1 MINFHSFKLDNRL
14 FAETRRKT
22 TPVIKRLIEPVQ

>member
-1 MINFHSFKLDNRL
+1 MINFHDLTFDDRF

-22 TPVIKRLIEPVQ
+22 TPVIKRLILEIS